1 VQSRISQKVAV
12 SVVFVAAMFM
22 TIMDATIVNV
32 ALPTIGHDFGV
43 SPTSVDSIAIGF
55 LVSLAVFIPASGW
68 LGDRFGGKRVLLAAI
83 VVFTIASA
91 LCGLATSLSELV
103 IFRVLQGVGGG
114 MLTPV
119 GMAMLMRVF
128 PPAER
133 VRAAAILTVPTTFAP
148 ALGPLLGGLLVTD
161 ASWRWVFYVN
171 VPIGVAAFIFGAL
184 FLRQVEQDH
193 PGRFDLR
200 GFLLSGLGLGLAM
213 YGVSEGPNKGWHSAD
228 VLTTIA
234 AGVVLLVAMVIV
246 ELRTAEPMVDLRLLK
261 NRLFGA
267 ANGVMVLASIAFLG
281 ALYAVSLY
289 FQDGRGMTALA
300 AGLSIFPEA
309 FGVMAGAQLASRVLY
324 PRLGPRRHVIV
335 GLVGAGVSIGLL
347 GLLGPGTSLWW
358 PRLLLVTLGLSMG
371 NIFVPLQAAA
381 FATITPAATGRA
393 STMFNAV
400 RQLGGA
406 IGVAILTSAIVAV
419 GPVHLVAGHLAANL
433 SAYRVAFG
441 VAAAFALMAIGSA
454 VRIRDADAAQTIPGR
469 ARQRTAEGGAPQHD
483 AEGHPAPLLAE

>member
-1 VQSRISQKVAV
+1 MSQKVAV

-43 SPTSVDSIAIGF
+43 SPTAVDSIAIAF

-91 LCGLATSLSELV
+91 LCGLATSLGELV
-103 IFRVLQGVGGG
+103 VFRVLQGVGGG

-133 VRAAAILTVPTTFAP
+133 VRASAILTVPTTFAP

-171 VPIGVAAFIFGAL
+171 VPIGIAAFTFGLL
-184 FLRQVEQDH
+184 FLRHETQAQ
-193 PGRFDLR
+193 PGRFDLP

-213 YGVSEGPNKGWHSAD
+213 YGVSEGPIKGWHSAD

-234 AGVVLLVAMVIV
+234 VGAVLLAAMVIV
-246 ELRTAEPMVDLRLLK
+246 ELRTAEPMVDLRLLG

-267 ANGVMVLASIAFLG
+267 ANGVMVFASVAFLG

-289 FQDGRGMTALA
+289 FQDGRGLSALA
-300 AGLSIFPEA
+300 AGASIFPEA

-335 GLVGAGVSIGLL
+335 GLLGTTISIGLL
-347 GLLGPGTSLWW
+347 AALGPGTSLWW
-358 PRLLLVTLGLSMG
+358 ARLLLVTLGFSMG
-371 NIFVPLQAAA
+371 NIFVPLQAAG

-406 IGVAILTSAIVAV
+406 IGVAVLTSAIVAV
-419 GPVHLVAGHLAANL
+419 GPMHLVGGHLTANV
-433 SAYRVAFG
+433 SAYRVAFA
-441 VAAAFALMAIGSA
+441 VAAAFGLAA
-454 VRIRDADAAQTIPGR
+454 VCFAARISDADAAHTIPQRAGR
-469 ARQRTAEGGAPQHD
+469 RALPQARETAGVMD
-483 AEGHPAPLLAE
+483 